1 MTHRADWI
9 DADEALARVLAGITT
24 LGTEEVSL
32 AECDGR
38 VLAEA
43 VRSPIEQPAWD
54 NSGMD
59 GYAVRAEDI
68 EGARPDAPRVLQ
80 MIEDV
85 PAGAF
90 ATRTVERGQAIRIMT
105 GAAIPGGADSVVR
118 LEITQR
124 DRDRILVLRAED
136 AQRNIR
142 PRGEDLRTG
151 DVAVEAGRAL
161 RAAEVG
167 VLAMV
172 GAARVRVHRR
182 PVTAILSTG
191 DEIVELDEWGTR
203 RLAYQ
208 IRVLAGRR
216 IANSNGPMLAA
227 AVRAAGGVPLMLG
240 VAADRMDAL
249 EERIDRAL
257 DAPADALVVSAGAS
271 MGEHDL
277 VKHALDRRGFRL
289 AFWRARVRPGSPLAF
304 GTIPRDNAA
313 PLAVFSLP
321 GNPVSALVTCEL
333 FVKIYRAGFAN
344 TRLQSRQFAG
354 GGLERCERG
363 FQRGRVVLQPM
374 GDVGRLARCRTEGA
388 QRHRAR
394 GDGQAVAAGG
404 VPAALRRMQ
413 GRSAHLPRIATVRVG
428 ERVRSNPGLARF
440 LRVRLDPAGDDGL
453 MQARLTGPQGSGVL
467 TSAARADALLIVP
480 EDVEV
485 VEAGSTARAVLLSA
499 ADDAQEQGSYVN

>member
-24 LGTEEVSL
+24 LGTEEVAL

-68 EGARPDAPRVLQ
+68 AGARPDAPRVLQ

-90 ATRTVERGQAIRIMT
+90 AKRTVERGQAIRIMT
-105 GAAIPGGADSVVR
+105 GAAIPVGADSVVR
-118 LEITQR
+118 LEHTQR
-124 DRDRILVLRAED
+124 DGDRILVLRADD
-136 AQRNIR
+136 AHRNIR

-191 DEIVELDEWGTR
+191 DEIVELDEFDE
-203 RLAYQ
+203 
-208 IRVLAGRR
+208 VLAGRR

-227 AVRAAGGVPLMLG
+227 AVTVAGGVPLMLG

-257 DAPADALVVSAGAS
+257 DAAADALVISAGAS

-333 FVKIYRAGFAN
+333 FVK
-344 TRLQSRQFAG
+344 
-354 GGLERCERG
+354 
-363 FQRGRVVLQPM
+363 P
-374 GDVGRLARCRTEGA
+374 
-388 QRHRAR
+388 
-394 GDGQAVAAGG
+394 
-404 VPAALRRMQ
+404 ALRRMQ
-413 GRSAHLPRIATVRVG
+413 GRSTHLPRIVTVRVA

-440 LRVRLDPAGDDGL
+440 LRVRLDPAGEDGL

>member
-9 DADEALARVLAGITT
+9 DADEALARVLTGITT
-24 LGTEEVSL
+24 LGTEEVAL
-32 AECDGR
+32 ADCAGR

-118 LEITQR
+118 LEHTQR
-124 DRDRILVLRAED
+124 DGDRIRVLRADD
-136 AQRNIR
+136 AHRNIR

-191 DEIVELDEWGTR
+191 DEIVELDEFDE
-203 RLAYQ
+203 
-208 IRVLAGRR
+208 VLAGRR

-257 DAPADALVVSAGAS
+257 AAAADALVISAGAS

-333 FVKIYRAGFAN
+333 FVK
-344 TRLQSRQFAG
+344 
-354 GGLERCERG
+354 
-363 FQRGRVVLQPM
+363 P
-374 GDVGRLARCRTEGA
+374 
-388 QRHRAR
+388 
-394 GDGQAVAAGG
+394 
-404 VPAALRRMQ
+404 ALRRMQ
-413 GRSAHLPRIATVRVG
+413 GRSAHLPRIATVRVA

-440 LRVRLDPAGDDGL
+440 LRVRLDPAGEDGL

-485 VEAGSTARAVLLSA
+485 VEAGSAARAVLLSA

>member
-24 LGTEEVSL
+24 LSTEEVAL
-32 AECDGR
+32 GECDGR

-43 VRSPIEQPAWD
+43 VRSPVDQPAWD

-68 EGARPDAPRVLQ
+68 EGAHPDAPRVVQL
-80 MIEDV
+80 IEDV

-90 ATRTVERGQAIRIMT
+90 ATRSVGNGQAIRIMT

-118 LEITQR
+118 LEHTQR
-124 DRDRILVLRAED
+124 DGDRIRVLRADD
-136 AQRNIR
+136 AHRNIR

-191 DEIVELDEWGTR
+191 DEIVELDEFDD
-203 RLAYQ
+203 
-208 IRVLAGRR
+208 VLAGRR

-227 AVRAAGGVPLMLG
+227 AVRAAGGVPLLLG
-240 VAADRMDAL
+240 VAADRTDAL

-257 DAPADALVVSAGAS
+257 DAAADALVISAGAS

-333 FVKIYRAGFAN
+333 FVK
-344 TRLQSRQFAG
+344 
-354 GGLERCERG
+354 
-363 FQRGRVVLQPM
+363 P
-374 GDVGRLARCRTEGA
+374 
-388 QRHRAR
+388 
-394 GDGQAVAAGG
+394 
-404 VPAALRRMQ
+404 ALRRMQ
-413 GRSAHLPRIATVRVG
+413 GRRAHLPRIAPVRVA

-440 LRVRLDPAGDDGL
+440 LRVRLDLAGEDGL